1 MAIERGFR
9 AKARYRID
17 EFIGGGAGKQLLFLA
32 LLTVGLVGV
41 FTFLGLLS
49 GLGTEDGFGGN
60 FFERVYET
68 AWFYFGRVIDAGT
81 FVGDT
86 GLVNRVVSTTVS
98 VLGIVVAGLLISA
111 LAGNFQERLD
121 AIRRGGAPVMEEG
134 HFLVLGWSEK
144 VYSVLDQ
151 LSEAYAQKGRIVCVV
166 MSERDKIEMEEKLA
180 DHVRY
185 PERMKIVVRS
195 GSSTSLGD
203 LEKVSF
209 AQAQAIVVLVDEG
222 DVGDPDTADARVMK
236 TLMAIFNHP
245 EAKGLQQ
252 KLRVTAEVMQSHNQE
267 LAVIA
272 SNGRAHVVK
281 TNEMISKIILQTAR
295 IPGLALVYDELLRFE
310 GNEIH
315 FKAFPQCVGRPF
327 GSVLLDFPNAC
338 VVGLA
343 SSDGTGHTLN
353 PPADRVIAP
362 HEELLLL
369 AQDSNIAFQPYAGPM
384 NLSQF
389 PPIESGAK
397 KPVEHLLILGWNPKV
412 FPILKEFDDYVAEGS
427 TVTMVN
433 ALSEADRLAQIA
445 EHVGEIKTI
454 QVRHLE
460 GQFTSRGLMDE
471 VNPQNYP
478 TVMVLGD
485 AVESKTAEEADTRAI
500 IALLLLRDA
509 RRRSGMAPNQRV
521 VSEILEPK
529 NRELAATT
537 QINDIVISNE
547 MVSMVLAQV
556 TYEPRVQAVLE
567 DLLRS
572 EGSEVYLKPLSF
584 YCPPNQA
591 VTYEYLLL
599 AAKARGEVALGL
611 QIYEE
616 APDKK
621 YGLVLNPPNRQM
633 SVLPKPGDRL
643 IVLAEEDG

>member
-1 MAIERGFR
+1 
-9 AKARYRID
+9 
-17 EFIGGGAGKQLLFLA
+17 
-32 LLTVGLVGV
+32 
-41 FTFLGLLS
+41 
-49 GLGTEDGFGGN
+49 
-60 FFERVYET
+60 
-68 AWFYFGRVIDAGT
+68 
-81 FVGDT
+81 
-86 GLVNRVVSTTVS
+86 
-98 VLGIVVAGLLISA
+98 
-111 LAGNFQERLD
+111 
-121 AIRRGGAPVMEEG
+121 
-134 HFLVLGWSEK
+134 
-144 VYSVLDQ
+144 
-151 LSEAYAQKGRIVCVV
+151 
-166 MSERDKIEMEEKLA
+166 
-180 DHVRY
+180 
-185 PERMKIVVRS
+185 
-195 GSSTSLGD
+195 
-203 LEKVSF
+203 
-209 AQAQAIVVLVDEG
+209 
-222 DVGDPDTADARVMK
+222 
-236 TLMAIFNHP
+236 
-245 EAKGLQQ
+245 
-252 KLRVTAEVMQSHNQE
+252 
-267 LAVIA
+267 
-272 SNGRAHVVK
+272 
-281 TNEMISKIILQTAR
+281 
-295 IPGLALVYDELLRFE
+295 VYDELLRFE

-315 FKAFPQCVGRPF
+315 FKSFPPCVGRPF

-343 SSDGTGHTLN
+343 NADGTGHVLN
-353 PPADRVIAP
+353 PPADRVIAA

-369 AQDSNIAFQPYAGPM
+369 AEDANIAFQPYAGP
-384 NLSQF
+384 LSPAQF

-397 KPVEHLLILGWNPKV
+397 KPVEHLLILGWNPKI

-427 TVTMVN
+427 TVTLVN

-454 QVRHLE
+454 AVRHLE

-509 RRRSGMAPNQRV
+509 RRRSGLAPNQRV

-556 TYEPRVQAVLE
+556 TYEPRVQAVME

-584 YCPPNQA
+584 YCPPNQP

-599 AAKARGEVALGL
+599 AAKARGEVALGV
-611 QIYEE
+611 QVYQD
-616 APDKK
+616 APEKK
-621 YGLVLNPPNRQM
+621 YGLVLNPPNRQTPF
-633 SVLPKPGDRL
+633 LPKPGDRL